1 MRWEPPPEDSQNG
14 IITGYKIRFRRKNTR
29 RSDTLTTDGNRRSLA
44 LTGLQR
50 GKEYQVKVW
59 ALNVNGTSPTT
70 QWILGETFVNDLD
83 GEDSSIYQSLTV
95 KISHNICQRSNRK
108 TENPRICIR
117 MDNNNK
123 LTRYCLFVNET
134 IMFIYKKNIA
144 WKEKNGIVCRKYRM
158 ILHVYMHV

>member
-83 GEDSSIYQSLTV
+83 GEDSSIYQSLNV
-95 KISHNICQRSNRK
+95 KISHKFRDAIFPAFSGF
-108 TENPRICIR
+108 P
-117 MDNNNK
+117 D
-123 LTRYCLFVNET
+123 F
-134 IMFIYKKNIA
+134 
-144 WKEKNGIVCRKYRM
+144 
-158 ILHVYMHV
+158 